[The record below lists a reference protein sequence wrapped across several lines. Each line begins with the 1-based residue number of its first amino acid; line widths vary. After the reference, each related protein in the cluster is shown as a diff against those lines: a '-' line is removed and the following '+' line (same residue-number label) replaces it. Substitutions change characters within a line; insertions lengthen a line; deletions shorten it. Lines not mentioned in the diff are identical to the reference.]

1 MTKSFEKWSEQ
12 EVIEVFGL
20 RKNKSMQ
27 LLQDW
32 IRIEGE
38 EIAVE
43 KRNRLEELRVL
54 LEDFA
59 NAFNEEDI
67 KFHFISQLIGLIQFI
82 TPQYRPFLE
91 TTITTTKNDIHNTP
105 VKLRGRVEFLVA
117 KGRQIPRAPF
127 FFLKEYKPELKSS
140 SDPLGQLLIAMLA
153 SQSLNATE
161 TPIYGCYVVGRNWF
175 FVMLAGQEYSV
186 SVAFDATTDEIYG
199 IYKILCKCKAY
210 IDAHL

>member
-20 RKNKSMQ
+20 IKNKSMQ

-91 TTITTTKNDIHNTP
+91 TTITTTKNDIHNTICFW
-105 VKLRGRVEFLVA
+105 VD
-117 KGRQIPRAPF
+117 QF
-127 FFLKEYKPELKSS
+127 FSLSIFSKIFSESSKENFYFSF
-140 SDPLGQLLIAMLA
+140 
-153 SQSLNATE
+153 
-161 TPIYGCYVVGRNWF
+161 W
-175 FVMLAGQEYSV
+175 
-186 SVAFDATTDEIYG
+186 
-199 IYKILCKCKAY
+199 
-210 IDAHL
+210 H